1 MSAGPGRAA
10 RRRARRPPPPLSQR
24 DGLDP
29 VHHRLGPADPG
40 VGATALAAL
49 AARFPPLLDP
59 AATPL
64 AQRFAAGEVVDA
76 HGVPWTAGQT
86 VRAGDELWFH
96 REPAPEDVPDI
107 SLSVLL
113 HDEHLLVID
122 KPPGVATMPRG
133 AHVFGSA
140 LVRLRR
146 ATGITALSPVHRLDL
161 PTRGVLAFSVM
172 PTERAAYQQL
182 FARGEVAKEY
192 RARVVPAPGAD
203 MPAAVGERT
212 VLVDRLEKTRGVHRT
227 AVVAGEPNALTEVE
241 LLALEPDGTR
251 LLSLRPRTGRTHQLR
266 AQLAARGAPILGDEL
281 YRDEP
286 GGTSRAPGQVPDI
299 PGQGL
304 QLLARRLA
312 FHDPVTG
319 QERSLTSAQDLDH
332 GPTGR

>member
-10 RRRARRPPPPLSQR
+10 RRRARRPPPPLPQR

-29 VHHRLGPADPG
+29 VRHRLGPADPG
-40 VGATALAAL
+40 LGATALAAL

-76 HGVPWTAGQT
+76 HGRPWTAGQT
-86 VRAGDELWFH
+86 VRTGDELWFH

-107 SLSVLL
+107 ALPVLL

-133 AHVFGSA
+133 AHVLGSA

-161 PTRGVLAFSVM
+161 PTRGVLAFSVV
-172 PTERAAYQQL
+172 PAERAAYQQL

-192 RARVVPAPGAD
+192 RARVGPAPGAD
-203 MPAAVGERT
+203 LPHAVGERA
-212 VLVDRLEKTRGVHRT
+212 VLADRLEKTRGVHRT
-227 AVVAGEPNALTEVE
+227 AVLPGEPNAVTEVE
-241 LLALEPDGTR
+241 LLAIEPDGTR

-281 YRDEP
+281 YGHEP
-286 GGTSRAPGQVPDI
+286 DGTSGAPDAVPDSS
-299 PGQGL
+299 GQGL
-304 QLLARRLA
+304 QLLARHLA
-312 FHDPVTG
+312 FRDPVTG
-319 QERSLTSAQDLDH
+319 QERRLTSAQDLDH
-332 GPTGR
+332 GSTGR